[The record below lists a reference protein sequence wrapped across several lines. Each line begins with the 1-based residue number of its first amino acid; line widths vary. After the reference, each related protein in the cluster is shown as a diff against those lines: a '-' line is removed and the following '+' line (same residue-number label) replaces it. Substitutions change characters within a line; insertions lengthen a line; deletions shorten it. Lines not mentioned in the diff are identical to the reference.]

1 MEDEDVEGT
10 PGSSGSRPAAGRDG
24 EEVSAISSFKGSEM
38 CWPGTGRA
46 WSTFHVLVFHLV
58 PPP

>member
-24 EEVSAISSFKGSEM
+24 DEVSAISSFKGSEM
-38 CWPGTGRA
+38 CTPV
-46 WSTFHVLVFHLV
+46 HVRSAD
-58 PPP
+58 